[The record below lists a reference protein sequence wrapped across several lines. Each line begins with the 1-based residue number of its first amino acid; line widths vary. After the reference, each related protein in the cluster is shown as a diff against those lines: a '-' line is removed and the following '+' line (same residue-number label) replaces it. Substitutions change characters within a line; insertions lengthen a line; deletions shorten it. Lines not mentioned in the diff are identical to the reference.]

1 MSRSW
6 YLRFMPYFKNTLV
19 HARDTKVS
27 RFKNRLSQAWCFSQ
41 AFHERDTLQRSVY
54 LHTLFKKPLSCQSQE
69 QRVFHLRTATTSHPP
84 SGFKNAACESVCV
97 VSFPLFLHE
106 ITSEDILYPLMY
118 NNMTA
123 YGYCLHNLSNNSTL
137 ELQTK
142 ALFSLFFFNRS
153 WWELTRLFYP
163 ALGVI
168 ESKEWRQ

>member
-1 MSRSW
+1 MHVTQKLAGSRTSW
-6 YLRFMPYFKNTLV
+6 
-19 HARDTKVS
+19 ARHGVS
-27 RFKNRLSQAWCFSQ
+27 
-41 AFHERDTLQRSVY
+41 HTLQCSVY
-54 LHTLFKKPLSCQSQE
+54 LHMCFKEPLSCQSQE
-69 QRVFHLRTATTSHPP
+69 QRVIHLRIATTSHPP
-84 SGFKNAACESVCV
+84 SGFKNAAWESVCV

-153 WWELTRLFYP
+153 WWELTDLFYP

-168 ESKEWRQ
+168 ESEV